1 MENQN
6 TGVSIYK
13 RALEIIW
20 LAIIFLI
27 PLFFNPQSHQI
38 FAISK
43 ASLLVF
49 LVVSM
54 LAFWLADWIL
64 SPAGHKRLRWQGVF
78 TSPLHL
84 TILVFGLVTILATA
98 ASITP
103 AISFW
108 GSYFRKAGLLTLICW
123 ILFFLIVAQQIR
135 NRTQLLRAV
144 YTLLLSSGIVSLLG
158 ILQCLFPDIML
169 KVIHVK
175 YTGRVFSTVGN
186 PLFLSS
192 FLAMVIPFT
201 LALIIHSWNKI
212 TSTCHPEQQRRVS
225 KPSAGLATSQILRS
239 LRSRFFASLRM
250 TGGNRKQSSDN
261 RGKWETTIILICLVI
276 LLALQLWCLWLAQY
290 SITILLYIIAPIIF
304 IILLGIVKRKR
315 LMLGLGAA
323 SLLALVIIAS
333 LLMAPLLLSDTSVET
348 PEPEDLKSVPIS
360 EDIGLQTLGWR
371 IQYWRS
377 TVDLVLESPEVP
389 FSNDRLH
396 DFRRLIGYGPE
407 TFIVTFQLVFPEE
420 FKSEYTYRSEL
431 IDRPHNHYLYL
442 PATMGLL
449 GLMSFISILA
459 VFFYLCFRYLRRA
472 ATDIYKLLLIAMV
485 AGMVQY
491 MADIF
496 FNPSTIPPELV
507 FWLMLAMAPVI
518 DRLTWNKEPA
528 RAEFEEVSQPESGAV
543 SYATRTRFYLSLGCA
558 VALIIVGTGIAIRP
572 FLADMYF
579 QKGINLEA
587 QGDEQ
592 AIYAFVKA
600 TRLEPGEAIYWYRL
614 GAYSDSVARRVT
626 EEPLKKEI
634 LTLATDAYDKS
645 RKLRPYI
652 ALGYYYPAGAYTYWA
667 KKGAVDKWP
676 TALSLYDKASQ
687 LFPRNAVILNKWS
700 LALIAKGDLDEAR
713 TKLDYAASIDPDWA
727 ETSFLYGLLLAKEGK
742 NDEAVLK
749 LTAPIQD
756 NPANLNYF
764 IDLCRYFMVYDIVS
778 PLIDSLEIYTQEMPD
793 DWIAHTLLGPTSLF
807 GGDVDKSLDELNT
820 AMLLVPSNDAGHLFR
835 AILKLS
841 TLSPQFKTA
850 LPGVAAEWRAKL
862 AQSPER
868 DTLLPEL
875 DKLVGTSQ

>member
-1 MENQN
+1 MERPDISSS
-6 TGVSIYK
+6 VYK

-20 LAIIFLI
+20 LAIIFLV
-27 PLFFNPQSHQI
+27 PLFFNPQSYQI

-64 SPAGHKRLRWQGVF
+64 SPAGHKGLRWQGVF

-158 ILQCLFPDIML
+158 ILQCLFPDVML
-169 KVIHVK
+169 RVIHSM

-192 FLAMVIPFT
+192 FLAMAIPLN
-201 LALIIHSWNKI
+201 LALIVYSWSKRK
-212 TSTCHPEQQRRVS
+212 ERR
-225 KPSAGLATSQILRS
+225 K
-239 LRSRFFASLRM
+239 
-250 TGGNRKQSSDN
+250 TG
-261 RGKWETTIILICLVI
+261 ILIGLVI
-276 LLALQLWCLWLAQY
+276 LLTLQLWCLWLAQY

-315 LMLGLGAA
+315 LILSLGAA
-323 SLLALVIIAS
+323 SLLALVIVAG
-333 LLMAPLLLSDTSVET
+333 LLMAPLLLSGTSVET
-348 PEPEDLKSVPIS
+348 PEPEDLESVPIS
-360 EDIGLQTLGWR
+360 EDIGLHSLGLR

-377 TVDLVLESPEVP
+377 TVDIVLESPEVP

-420 FKSEYTYRSEL
+420 LKTEYTYRSEL
-431 IDRPHNHYLYL
+431 VDHPHNHYLYL

-449 GLMSFISILA
+449 GLMSFLSILA
-459 VFFYLCFRYLRRA
+459 VFFYLCLRYLRRA
-472 ATDIYKLLLIAMV
+472 TTDIDKLLLIAMA
-485 AGMVQY
+485 AGMLQY

-518 DRLTWNKEPA
+518 GRFIWNKKPA
-528 RAEFEEVSQPESGAV
+528 RAEFEEVAQPENSAV
-543 SYATRTRFYLSLGCA
+543 SYATRTRLYLSLGCA
-558 VALIIVGTGIAIRP
+558 VALIIVGIGIAIRP

-587 QGDEQ
+587 KGDEQ

-652 ALGYYYPAGAYTYWA
+652 ALEYYFQADSYTYWA
-667 KKGAVDKWP
+667 RKGAVDKWP

-687 LFPRNAVILNKWS
+687 LFPRNAIILNKWS
-700 LALIAKGDLDEAR
+700 LALIVKGDLDEAR

-727 ETSFLYGLLLAKEGK
+727 QTSFLYGLLLAKEGK

-749 LTAPIQD
+749 LKAPIQD

-778 PLIDSLEIYTQEMPD
+778 PLTDSLEIYTQEMPD
-793 DWIAHTLLGPTSLF
+793 DWIACALLGTTSLF
-807 GGDVDKSLDELNT
+807 GGNVDKSLGELNT
-820 AMLLVPSNDAGHLFR
+820 AMLLVPDNDAGHLFR

-841 TLSPQFKTA
+841 TLSPKFKTA

-868 DTLLPEL
+868 DTLLLEL
-875 DKLVGTSQ
+875 DKLVDTSQ

>member
-1 MENQN
+1 MQTTLPLIPPLFTLRKEGKITAYKRGFLPLLNSPCRLTCRLGKVYNNSDMERPDISPS
-6 TGVSIYK
+6 VYK
-13 RALEIIW
+13 RAMEIIW
-20 LAIIFLI
+20 LAIIFLV

-49 LVVSM
+49 LVVLM

-64 SPAGHKRLRWQGVF
+64 SPAGHKGLRWQSIF

-98 ASITP
+98 VSITP

-135 NRTQLLRAV
+135 TRTQLLRAV

-192 FLAMVIPFT
+192 FLAMVIPLN
-201 LALIIHSWNKI
+201 LALIVYSW
-212 TSTCHPEQQRRVS
+212 S
-225 KPSAGLATSQILRS
+225 KRKE
-239 LRSRFFASLRM
+239 
-250 TGGNRKQSSDN
+250 GNNAR
-261 RGKWETTIILICLVI
+261 ILISLVI
-276 LLALQLWCLWLAQY
+276 LLALQFWCLWLAQY
-290 SITILLYIIAPIIF
+290 SITILLYIIATIIF

-315 LMLGLGAA
+315 LILGIGAA
-323 SLLALVIIAS
+323 SLLVLVIIAG
-333 LLMAPLLLSDTSVET
+333 LLMVPLLLQSPKIET
-348 PEPEDLKSVPIS
+348 AGTEDLESVPIS
-360 EDIGLQTLGWR
+360 EDIGLKTLGWR
-371 IQYWRS
+371 VQYWRS
-377 TVDLVLESPEVP
+377 AADIVLESPEVP
-389 FSNDRLH
+389 FSNDSLH

-407 TFIVTFQLVFPEE
+407 TFIITFQLFFPEKL
-420 FKSEYTYRSEL
+420 KSEYTYRSEL
-431 IDRPHNHYLYL
+431 VDRPHNHYLYL
-442 PATMGLL
+442 ATTIGLL
-449 GLMSFISILA
+449 GLMSFLSILA
-459 VFFYLCFRYLRRA
+459 MFFYLCFRYLRRA
-472 ATDIYKLLLIAMV
+472 TTDIYKLLLIAMM

-507 FWLMLAMAPVI
+507 LWLMLAMAPVI
-518 DRLTWNKEPA
+518 GRLTQNKEPS
-528 RAEFEEVSQPESGAV
+528 RADSKEVAQPESSAA
-543 SYATRTRFYLSLGCA
+543 SHATIARFCLSLGCA
-558 VALIIVGTGIAIRP
+558 VVLIIVGTGIAIRP

-579 QKGINLEA
+579 QKGLNLEA
-587 QGDEQ
+587 KGDKQ
-592 AIYAFVKA
+592 AIYAFDKA
-600 TRLEPGEAIYWYRL
+600 TKLEPGEALYWYRL
-614 GAYSDSVARRVT
+614 GAYSDAVARRVT

-634 LTLATDAYDKS
+634 LTLATNAYDKS

-652 ALGYYYPAGAYTYWA
+652 ALEYYYPAGSYTYWA
-667 KKGAVDKWP
+667 TKGAVDKWP

-687 LFPRNAVILNKWS
+687 LFPSNAVILNKWS
-700 LALIAKGDLDEAR
+700 LALIVKGDLDEAR
-713 TKLDYAASIDPDWA
+713 TKLKYSESIDPNWA

-764 IDLCRYFMVYDIVS
+764 IELCRYLMSYDVVS
-778 PLIDSLEIYTQEMPD
+778 PLTDSLEIYTQEIPD
-793 DWIAHTLLGPTSLF
+793 DWITHTLLGITSLF
-807 GGDVDKSLDELNT
+807 EGNVDKSLNEFNT
-820 AMLLVPSNDAGHLFR
+820 SMLLVPSNDAGHLFR
-835 AILKLS
+835 AVLKLS

-868 DTLLPEL
+868 DILLPEL
-875 DKLVGTSQ
+875 DRLVNTSQ